1 MKISPPTGNQLAMA
15 VCSRYD
21 GHQSLLL
28 ALYVTMLQHEL
39 QITASI
45 SWFTE
50 AHQVSD
56 GGHSW
61 CSCWGFPS
69 QVKRSSS
76 IDDGSKISIIS
87 NLKFSNFKCIPNL
100 SKYYN
105 IDRNSHSHQKA
116 IKLKLRRKD
125 PAPSHVEGEPTQ
137 GHPWPRQP
145 GRWTK
150 MEYGIVQYTP
160 ATGFWYENKLWQ
172 LDVDGV
178 QLVFIDVVWCC
189 MMLFGKSGVW
199 CSGIPL
205 FPTAMPSPE
214 LPTTCQSHRRSFERV
229 QASGPT
235 QLRWTKKRLQNGWF
249 TSRSSR

>member
-56 GGHSW
+56 GAWHSW

-116 IKLKLRRKD
+116 IKLKLRRQRPRSFACWRRAHARSSVTT
-125 PAPSHVEGEPTQ
+125 PAWPLDKNGVRYCTVHPSHWLLIWKQIMTIGCWR
-137 GHPWPRQP
+137 GS
-145 GRWTK
+145 
-150 MEYGIVQYTP
+150 I
-160 ATGFWYENKLWQ
+160 GFH
-172 LDVDGV
+172 
-178 QLVFIDVVWCC
+178 WCC
-189 MMLFGKSGVW
+189 MMLYDVVW
-199 CSGIPL
+199 
-205 FPTAMPSPE
+205 
-214 LPTTCQSHRRSFERV
+214 
-229 QASGPT
+229 
-235 QLRWTKKRLQNGWF
+235 KKRSLVFRDSPFSDGHAF
-249 TSRSSR
+249 PGTSHDMPEPQTKLREGAS